1 MSARRYDHF
10 ATLCEVLPASLPSLV
25 VSLIAVSHGYANNS
39 LREKVYEALSC
50 GVMSG
55 LGQYAR
61 GGGAVVAPAGEYRNS
76 FLDLD
81 NDPFLW
87 DQFSR
92 CMFPGSQF
100 YRMLYRW
107 HTLERE
113 VNEYLT
119 TTKTKKGNFRVI

>member
-1 MSARRYDHF
+1 M
-10 ATLCEVLPASLPSLV
+10 LPAALPSLV
-25 VSLIAVSHGYANNS
+25 VSLTAVSHGYANNS
-39 LREKVYEALSC
+39 LRNKLYAALDC
-50 GVMSG
+50 GVTSG
-55 LGQYAR
+55 VGQYAR
-61 GGGAVVAPAGEYRNS
+61 GGGGADSDLRGGS

-81 NDPFLW
+81 SDPFLW

-107 HTLERE
+107 HTLEKE

-119 TTKTKKGNFRVI
+119 STKTKKGKQYYTRSGEKRSIAAQ